1 MGEHTQP
8 EIPDRLGPTFT
19 TGEARR
25 AGLSSRAMARL
36 LQHDAIHELSR
47 GVYRRA
53 DAAESVFLD
62 LIAVAARVP
71 RGIFCLETALSVHEL
86 TDEIPAVVNVA
97 VPRNAGL
104 PRVAYPPVIA
114 HRFNI
119 ASFEEG
125 LELREVAPGE
135 HIRIYSPARS
145 VVDCMRLRHR
155 VGDEVALRA
164 LRSYLRRRGTTS
176 RELMRFARL
185 LDVEGPIG
193 QAIEV
198 VLA

>member
-1 MGEHTQP
+1 MRSELPG
-8 EIPDRLGPTFT
+8 RLGPTFT
-19 TGEARR
+19 AGQART
-25 AGLSSRAMARL
+25 AGLSSRAVRRL
-36 LQHDAIHELSR
+36 VDNGEIDELSR

-53 DAAESVFLD
+53 DASETTFLD
-62 LIAVAARVP
+62 LLAVAARVP
-71 RGIFCLETALSVHEL
+71 RGIFCLETALSVHNL
-86 TDEIPAVVNVA
+86 TDEIPMAVNVA

-104 PRVAYPPVIA
+104 PHISYPPTTA
-114 HRFNI
+114 HRFNL
-119 ASFEEG
+119 ATFEEG
-125 LELREVAPGE
+125 LEIREVAPGE

-176 RELMRFARL
+176 GELLRFARV
-185 LDVEGPIG
+185 LDVEGPVK